1 LNDQLVTVF
10 RTADTVLLA
19 LAKAA
24 LDAQHIRYVTAGEGV
39 QDLIGM
45 GRFPA
50 GFNAITGPVRIQ
62 VTAENADRAREALKG
77 IGDS

>member
-1 LNDQLVTVF
+1 MF

-24 LDAQHIRYVTAGEGV
+24 LDAQHIRYVTAGERV
-39 QDLIGM
+39 QDFIGM